1 LPTISIVMPEEIAM
15 LLSRRA
21 LLGAGALVLV
31 APRVAR
37 AAWPADRP
45 IDVIVPFPPG
55 GGMDTMARVFLPFV
69 QAHLP
74 GANFVIA
81 NRPGAGGQIGWEALR
96 AAAPNGF
103 TLGAI
108 AVPALVTLPI
118 ERRTRF
124 KATEFSFIANVV
136 EDPGGLFVG
145 AGSPLR
151 TLADLVAAAR
161 ERPGDISYGTD
172 GVGSD
177 DHLMML
183 SFEEVAGIAKP
194 MNHIPYPGTAP
205 MVVQL
210 MGGHLDVGVFN
221 MSESLSFLRD
231 GKIRALGQA
240 AATRG
245 AATPDLPTF
254 REQGFDLVSS
264 SSRGFVAPPGLPA
277 EVQGRL
283 ETAFAAAL
291 ADPGFR
297 REAERLGLP
306 LVPLI
311 GADYRAMVERAEAS
325 YRALWQRR
333 PWREG

>member
-1 LPTISIVMPEEIAM
+1 MP
-15 LLSRRA
+15 LSRRA
-21 LLGAGALVLV
+21 LLSAGVLALV
-31 APRVAR
+31 APRVAH

-45 IDVIVPFPPG
+45 IEVIVPFPPG

-69 QAHLP
+69 RAHLP
-74 GANFVIA
+74 GANFVIV
-81 NRPGAGGQIGWEALR
+81 NRPGAGGQIGWEALH

-103 TLGAI
+103 TLGAV

-124 KATEFSFIANVV
+124 RALDFSFIASVV
-136 EDPGGLFVG
+136 EDPGGFFVA

-151 TLADLVAAAR
+151 TLADLVVAAH
-161 ERPGDISYGTD
+161 ERPGSTSYGTD
-172 GVGSD
+172 GAGSD
-177 DHLMML
+177 DHLMVL
-183 SFEEVAGIAKP
+183 GFEELAGIRQP

-205 MVVQL
+205 MTVQL
-210 MGGHLDVGVFN
+210 MGGHLDIGVFN
-221 MSESLSFLRD
+221 MSEGLALLRD

-240 AATRG
+240 AATRWSG
-245 AATPDLPTF
+245 APNVPTF

-283 ETAFAAAL
+283 EAAFTAAL
-291 ADPGFR
+291 ADPSFR

-306 LVPLI
+306 LNPVI
-311 GADYRAMVERAEAS
+311 GADFRTMAERAEAT

-333 PWREG
+333 PWKEG